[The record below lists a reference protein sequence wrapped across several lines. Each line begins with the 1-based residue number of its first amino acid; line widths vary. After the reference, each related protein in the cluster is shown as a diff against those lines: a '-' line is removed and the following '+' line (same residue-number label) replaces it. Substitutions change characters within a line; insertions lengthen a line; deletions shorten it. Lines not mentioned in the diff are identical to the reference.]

1 MREYL
6 KEFRVAQ
13 NLSQIDIANAIG
25 ISQQYYSLIESGK
38 RLDSLTVEIV
48 SKLANILNVST
59 EEIFYY
65 EDQWSRKEDED

>member
-1 MREYL
+1 L
-6 KEFRVAQ
+6 KEFRIAQ

-25 ISQQYYSLIESGK
+25 VSQQYYSLIESGK

-48 SKLANILNVST
+48 SKLANILNVSI

-65 EDQWSRKEDED
+65 EDQWSRKED

>member
-6 KEFRVAQ
+6 KEFRIAQ

-25 ISQQYYSLIESGK
+25 VSQQYYSLIESGK
-38 RLDSLTVEIV
+38 RLNSLTVEIV
-48 SKLANILNVST
+48 SKLANILNVSM

-65 EDQWSRKEDED
+65 EDQWSRKED

>member
-48 SKLANILNVST
+48 SKLANILNVSI

-65 EDQWSRKEDED
+65 EDQWSRKED

>member
-6 KEFRVAQ
+6 KIFRIAQ

-25 ISQQYYSLIESGK
+25 ISQQYYSLIESGE
-38 RLDSLTVEIV
+38 RLNSLTVEIV
-48 SKLANILNVST
+48 SKLANILNVSI

-65 EDQWSRKEDED
+65 EDQWSRKED

>member
-6 KEFRVAQ
+6 KEFRIAQ

-25 ISQQYYSLIESGK
+25 VSQQYYSLIESGK

-48 SKLANILNVST
+48 SKLANILNVSI

-65 EDQWSRKEDED
+65 EDQWSRKED